1 MSPRIDRQLSSRLLF
16 RTPAVVPA
24 TYFKRSVFVRH
35 HLLFE
40 KKRAEGGLIE
50 EGAEDWKL
58 KKKKNEVDE
67 LR

>member
-1 MSPRIDRQLSSRLLF
+1 
-16 RTPAVVPA
+16 VPA

-50 EGAEDWKL
+50 GGRGMEV
-58 KKKKNEVDE
+58 KKKNQVDE

>member
-1 MSPRIDRQLSSRLLF
+1 
-16 RTPAVVPA
+16 
-24 TYFKRSVFVRH
+24 VFVRH